1 MCGLDQRR
9 FCHEQSSA
17 HVFALWYRRFHRFES
32 GLQKGRVGTAPS
44 RYEDPDDA
52 ERKKRWFQMND
63 KWAEQKINEVYLQS
77 QC

>member
-1 MCGLDQRR
+1 MNRVLLTYSLYGTGA
-9 FCHEQSSA
+9 FTGSSPA
-17 HVFALWYRRFHRFES
+17 FR
-32 GLQKGRVGTAPS
+32 KVGTAPS